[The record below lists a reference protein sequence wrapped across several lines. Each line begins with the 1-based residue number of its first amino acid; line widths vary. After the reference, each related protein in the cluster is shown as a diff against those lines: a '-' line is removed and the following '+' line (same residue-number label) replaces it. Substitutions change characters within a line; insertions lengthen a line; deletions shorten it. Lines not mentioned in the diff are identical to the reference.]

1 MSGPFYSLL
10 PTLRPMK
17 TIGILGGMS
26 SESSIEYERIINKAV
41 RERLGGVHSADL
53 LIRSYD
59 FAEIESLQEA
69 GNWDAAGQLLAGDA
83 ARLEE
88 AGADV
93 IVLATNTMH
102 KVARQI
108 EDAIRIPFLHIAD
121 ATADAVKA
129 EGIEAIALL
138 GTRYTMEQDFYRG
151 RLTAHGLEVIVPG
164 AGDRTF
170 INDVIFNELVQ
181 GRIVEE
187 SKQRYLQ
194 IIERL
199 HERGA
204 EGVIAGCTE
213 IELLVT
219 PDDVDLPYFPT
230 ARIHALAAVEFAL
243 E

>member
-1 MSGPFYSLL
+1 
-10 PTLRPMK
+10 MK
-17 TIGILGGMS
+17 TIGLLGGMS
-26 SESSIEYERIINKAV
+26 WESSIEYERIINSEIRK
-41 RERLGGVHSADL
+41 RLGGVHSADL

-59 FAEIESLQEA
+59 FEAIEALQEA
-69 GNWDAAGQLLAGDA
+69 EDWEAAGQLLADDA
-83 ARLEE
+83 ARLER

-102 KVARQI
+102 KVAPKI

-121 ATADAVKA
+121 ATAEAIEK
-129 EGIEAIALL
+129 EGIESIALL
-138 GTRYTMEQDFYRG
+138 GTRYTMERDFYRG
-151 RLTAHGLEVIVPG
+151 RLTAHGLEVLVPN

-170 INDVIFNELVQ
+170 VNDVIFNELVQ

-194 IIERL
+194 IIDRL
-199 HERGA
+199 YERGA

-219 PDDVDLPYFPT
+219 PDDVERPYFPT
-230 ARIHALAAVEFAL
+230 ARIHAMAAVDFAL
-243 E
+243 G

>member
-1 MSGPFYSLL
+1 
-10 PTLRPMK
+10 MK

-26 SESSIEYERIINKAV
+26 WESSIEYERIINTEV
-41 RERLGGVHSADL
+41 RRRLGGVHSADL

-59 FAEIESLQEA
+59 FEAIEALQES
-69 GNWDAAGQLLAGDA
+69 GDWETAGQVLADDA
-83 ARLEE
+83 SRLEE

-108 EDAIRIPFLHIAD
+108 QDAIRIPFLHIAD
-121 ATADAVKA
+121 ATADAV
-129 EGIEAIALL
+129 EETGIEAIALL

-151 RLTAHGLEVIVPG
+151 RLTAHGLEVLVPN
-164 AGDRTF
+164 AADRTF
-170 INDVIFNELVQ
+170 VHDVIFNELVK

-187 SKQRYLQ
+187 SKQRYLE
-194 IIERL
+194 IIDRL
-199 HERGA
+199 HDRGA

-219 PDDVDLPYFPT
+219 PDDLDRPYFPT
-230 ARIHALAAVEFAL
+230 ARIHALAAVDFAL
-243 E
+243 G

>member
-1 MSGPFYSLL
+1 
-10 PTLRPMK
+10 MK
-17 TIGILGGMS
+17 TIGLLGGMS
-26 SESSIEYERIINKAV
+26 WESSIEYERIINTEV
-41 RERLGGVHSADL
+41 RKRLGGVHSADL

-59 FAEIESLQEA
+59 FAAIEALQEA
-69 GNWDAAGQLLAGDA
+69 GDWEAAGQVLAEDA
-83 ARLEE
+83 AHLED

-102 KVARQI
+102 KVARAI

-121 ATADAVKA
+121 ATADAVEA
-129 EGIEAIALL
+129 EGIEAVALL

-151 RLTAHGLEVIVPG
+151 RLTAHGLEVLVPN

-170 INDVIFNELVQ
+170 VNDVIFNELVK

-204 EGVIAGCTE
+204 GGVIAGCTE
-213 IELLVT
+213 IEMLVT
-219 PDDVDLPYFPT
+219 PDDVEKPYFPT
-230 ARIHALAAVEFAL
+230 ARIHAMAAVDFAL
-243 E
+243 AE

>member
-1 MSGPFYSLL
+1 
-10 PTLRPMK
+10 MK

-26 SESSIEYERIINKAV
+26 WESSIEYERIINTEV
-41 RERLGGVHSADL
+41 RNRLGGVHSADL
-53 LIRSYD
+53 LIRSYN
-59 FAEIESLQEA
+59 FEAIEALQEA
-69 GNWDAAGQLLAGDA
+69 GDWEAAGQVLADDA
-83 ARLEE
+83 SRLEE

-121 ATADAVKA
+121 ATAEVVKA

-151 RLTAHGLEVIVPG
+151 RLTAHDLEVLVPN
-164 AGDRTF
+164 ASDRAF
-170 INDVIFNELVQ
+170 VHDVIFNELVQ
-181 GRIVEE
+181 GRIVEA
-187 SKQRYLQ
+187 SKQRYLE
-194 IIERL
+194 IIDRL

-213 IELLVT
+213 IELLIT
-219 PDDVDLPYFPT
+219 PDDVSHPYFPT
-230 ARIHALAAVEFAL
+230 ARIHALAAVDFAL
-243 E
+243 DQ

>member
-1 MSGPFYSLL
+1 MN
-10 PTLRPMK
+10 
-17 TIGILGGMS
+17 TIGLLGGMS
-26 SESSIEYERIINKAV
+26 WESSIEYERVINTEV
-41 RERLGGVHSADL
+41 RRRLGGAHSADL

-59 FAEIESLQEA
+59 FEVIEAFQRA
-69 GNWDAAGQLLAGDA
+69 GEWEAAGQLLAADA
-83 ARLEE
+83 ERLEN

-102 KVARQI
+102 KVAPQI
-108 EDAIRIPFLHIAD
+108 EDAIGIPFLHIAD
-121 ATADAVKA
+121 ATADAVEA
-129 EGIEAIALL
+129 EGVEAIALL

-151 RLTAHGLEVIVPG
+151 RLTAHGLEVLVPN

-170 INDVIFNELVQ
+170 VHDVIFDELVQ
-181 GRIVEE
+181 GRIVEA
-187 SKQRYLQ
+187 SKERYLE

-219 PDDVDLPYFPT
+219 PDDVDQPYFPT

-243 E
+243 G

>member
-1 MSGPFYSLL
+1 
-10 PTLRPMK
+10 MK
-17 TIGILGGMS
+17 TIGLLGGMS
-26 SESSIEYERIINKAV
+26 WESSIEYERIINTEIRK
-41 RERLGGVHSADL
+41 RLGGVHSADL

-59 FAEIESLQEA
+59 FEAIEALQEA
-69 GNWDAAGQLLAGDA
+69 EDWEAAGQLLADDA
-83 ARLEE
+83 ARLER

-102 KVARQI
+102 KVAPKI

-121 ATADAVKA
+121 ATAEAIEK
-129 EGIEAIALL
+129 EGIESIALL
-138 GTRYTMEQDFYRG
+138 GTRYTMERDFYRG
-151 RLTAHGLEVIVPG
+151 RLTAHGLEVLVPN

-170 INDVIFNELVQ
+170 VNDVIFNELVQ

-194 IIERL
+194 IIDRL
-199 HERGA
+199 YERGA

-219 PDDVDLPYFPT
+219 PDDVERPYFPT
-230 ARIHALAAVEFAL
+230 ARIHAMAAVDFAL
-243 E
+243 G

>member
-1 MSGPFYSLL
+1 
-10 PTLRPMK
+10 MK
-17 TIGILGGMS
+17 TIGLLGGMS
-26 SESSIEYERIINKAV
+26 WESSIEYERIINTEV
-41 RERLGGVHSADL
+41 RRRLGGAHSADL

-59 FAEIESLQEA
+59 FEAIEALQEA
-69 GNWDAAGQLLAGDA
+69 GDWDAAGRLLADDA
-83 ARLEE
+83 VRLEK

-93 IVLATNTMH
+93 IVMATNTMH
-102 KVARQI
+102 KVAPQI

-121 ATADAVKA
+121 ATADAVEA
-129 EGIEAIALL
+129 QGIEAIALL

-151 RLTAHGLEVIVPG
+151 RLTAHGLEVLVPN

-170 INDVIFNELVQ
+170 VHDVIFDELVQ
-181 GRIVEE
+181 GRIVDA
-187 SKQRYLQ
+187 SKERFLE

-213 IELLVT
+213 FELLVT
-219 PDDVDLPYFPT
+219 PDDVDQPYFPT